1 MKMAREELVL
11 KIKECI
17 INRLNLEVKPEEI
30 DDDAPIFSMGEDEF
44 GVAAEE
50 EIITN
55 EAGGRS
61 LGLDSFDALEL
72 VVALNNEF
80 NVEIKDEDMGIFQSI
95 NTIADFIEEK
105 LNMN

>member
-1 MKMAREELVL
+1 M
-11 KIKECI
+11 
-17 INRLNLEVKPEEI
+17 
-30 DDDAPIFSMGEDEF
+30 
-44 GVAAEE
+44 
-50 EIITN
+50 
-55 EAGGRS
+55 
-61 LGLDSFDALEL
+61 DSIDALEL